1 MRTFFISL
9 SILSC
14 VLGLIFI
21 VKGCNH
27 PSKYQKE
34 LSKEMTT
41 AVRVTQV
48 YSEATHSVVVGIGF
62 VSLGILFASMGR
74 LIDNKE
80 VIHFFDR
87 FFGRNR
93 DLPEDSQDEQ

>member
-21 VKGCNH
+21 VKGCYH
-27 PSKYQKE
+27 PSKYEKE
-34 LSKEMTT
+34 LSKETPT
-41 AVRVTQV
+41 AVRVTQI
-48 YSEATHSVVVGIGF
+48 YSEATHTVVVGIGF

-74 LIDNKE
+74 LIDNKKLKQ
-80 VIHFFDR
+80 I
-87 FFGRNR
+87 FGSLFIRKR
-93 DLPEDSQDEQ
+93 DHPDDSQDE

>member
-21 VKGCNH
+21 VKGCDH

-48 YSEATHSVVVGIGF
+48 YSEATHTVVVGIGF

-74 LIDNKE
+74 LIVNRE
-80 VIHFFDR
+80 VTHIFKR
-87 FFGRNR
+87 IFGRNR
-93 DLPEDSQDEQ
+93 DHPDDSQDE

>member
-21 VKGCNH
+21 VKGCDH
-27 PSKYQKE
+27 PSKYKKE
-34 LSKEMTT
+34 LSKDITT

-48 YSEATHSVVVGIGF
+48 YSEATHTVVVGIGF

-74 LIDNKE
+74 LIDNNQVKLIYE
-80 VIHFFDR
+80 RI
-87 FFGRNR
+87 FGRSSEH
-93 DLPEDSQDEQ
+93 LEDSQDE